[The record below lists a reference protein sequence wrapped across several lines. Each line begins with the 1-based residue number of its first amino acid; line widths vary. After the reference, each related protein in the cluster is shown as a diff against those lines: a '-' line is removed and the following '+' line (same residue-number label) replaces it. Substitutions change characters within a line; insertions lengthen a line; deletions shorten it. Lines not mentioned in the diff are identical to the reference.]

1 MSIEDRCGGYFIA
14 ANFLG
19 YLLKGQLFL
28 GFGIEQSR
36 CRSGEVGMLR
46 FLLVLAVV
54 LKLEKI
60 GKAHVKRSERH
71 VRDEVRLVFL
81 SRVG

>member
-1 MSIEDRCGGYFIA
+1 
-14 ANFLG
+14 
-19 YLLKGQLFL
+19 
-28 GFGIEQSR
+28 
-36 CRSGEVGMLR
+36 MLR